1 MKKIV
6 MLAVMLGLLSC
17 AAPVMA
23 EEAAAAPAAVAEAP
37 AVQIDTDKVL
47 AVILQK
53 ALIAAE
59 KTGQFVVEQAPDVVR
74 QLLLYNTLISLFWT
88 ILGFVLLVQVS
99 FAIRTVAQSR
109 PMMDDYE
116 LSHTVRSA
124 ACVKFGFG
132 IARTLFGAWLG
143 GTLFYC
149 NFNETMKLIFA
160 PKVWLIEYAAALLR

>member
-6 MLAVMLGLLSC
+6 MLAVVLGLMSC
-17 AAPVMA
+17 TAPVMA
-23 EEAAAAPAAVAEAP
+23 EEAVAAPAVAAEAP
-37 AVQIDTDKVL
+37 AVQTDTDKVL

-74 QLLLYNTLISLFWT
+74 QLLVYNLVINIFWT
-88 ILGFVLLVQVS
+88 ALGLILMIQLP
-99 FAIRTVAQSR
+99 FAVRSTVR
-109 PMMDDYE
+109 YGRIMDDREY
-116 LSHTVRSA
+116 STDVRSS

-132 IARTLFGAWLG
+132 IARSVFGGAFG
-143 GTLFYC
+143 GIFFLS
-149 NFNETMKLIFA
+149 NFSETMKLIFA